1 MFTWLTCLSVAAGGA
16 IGAVLRYGVNI
27 ATAALWGMNFPIAT
41 MIVNILGSFILG
53 ACVGLFAHYGQPS
66 AAMRTFLVTGMLGA
80 FTTFST
86 FSLDNVTLF
95 ERAQYGALAF
105 YLIGSIVLGIGAFFL
120 ALILVR
126 TLTA

>member
-1 MFTWLTCLSVAAGGA
+1 
-16 IGAVLRYGVNI
+16 
-27 ATAALWGMNFPIAT
+27 
-41 MIVNILGSFILG
+41 
-53 ACVGLFAHYGQPS
+53 
-66 AAMRTFLVTGMLGA
+66 MLGA

-126 TLTA
+126 TLTS